1 MCMLQMLLKQPK
13 STLFLTIP
21 HNITN
26 DEVNSLG
33 LNFTVYL
40 DSAGCL
46 YLENTSTI
54 GRVAARALCGGLLKV
69 AVCRA
74 SDPHLICAVIV
85 TTTLA

>member
-1 MCMLQMLLKQPK
+1 MCLLQMLLQQPI
-13 STLFLTIP
+13 STLFWTIP
-21 HNITN
+21 HITN

-40 DSAGCL
+40 DGAGRL

-54 GRVAARALCGGLLKV
+54 GGVAARALRGGLLKV